1 MTDAPAGTPPPEDDR
16 TRVVAR
22 PGQPAQPTQLTQPT
36 GGGDTGA
43 TVITA
48 GTASLPGASG
58 TSATPVTSPATG
70 SGPHEAGLLPVGSRL
85 AEFEITRIIGQGGFG
100 VVYEAWDHDLERVVA
115 IKEYLPTSLST
126 RQHDGTVVPL
136 SERHRETF
144 DLGMRSFINEARLLA
159 QFDHPSLLK
168 VYRFWQERGTTYM
181 VMPFYRGDTLREAL
195 VAIPAGVDEA
205 WLIRIM
211 DGVTQA
217 LAVMHQA
224 NCYHRDIAPDNII
237 LLEGSGR
244 PVVLDFGAARRVITD
259 KTQAI
264 TVILKPGYAPIEQ
277 YAEMP
282 DMSQGA
288 WTDVYALAAVMHV
301 AVCGRAPPP
310 SVARL
315 LSDSYVP
322 LAGND
327 ILRKRYS
334 LRLLQAIDAGLG
346 VRPEQRPQSMAE
358 LRAALDL
365 EVGHSIAPTP
375 RTQPP
380 SGARSGSSNAN
391 ADAATVIGNPGNAGN
406 TGGRKAPS
414 PAPAPRAPA
423 DAGKGAGGGKA
434 VAALASLA
442 VVAAVAGGGW
452 WWWQGRAVG
461 DDAASAGKQSST
473 AGTTVTTAPPSQ
485 PEAKVA
491 EAPPTP
497 PPPPPPPPA
506 PRTPTDSLQS
516 LAAGAAPGF
525 DVTAAPKKAE
535 VAIGKDRLAFEV
547 RSKREG
553 FVYVFLLSSG
563 GEMFLLFPNL
573 LDKYN
578 KITAGGT
585 LALPRASWPM
595 DAGGPAGTDQF
606 AVLVSEHERDFSA
619 AGVQNDGVFP
629 VFPLPVLAALEATRG
644 TGPSPLLGKPVCTP
658 AGAPCNDVYGVAN
671 FKIVEK

>member
-1 MTDAPAGTPPPEDDR
+1 MTDSNEDDR
-16 TRVVAR
+16 TRVV
-22 PGQPAQPTQLTQPT
+22 PKSTPPSQPTTT
-36 GGGDTGA
+36 GDTSA

-48 GTASLPGASG
+48 GAPTSRPGS
-58 TSATPVTSPATG
+58 TPVTSPATG
-70 SGPHEAGLLPVGSRL
+70 ATEAGLLPVGSRL
-85 AEFEITRIIGQGGFG
+85 AEFEITRVIGQGGFG
-100 VVYEAWDHDLERVVA
+100 VVYEAWDHTLERVVA
-115 IKEYLPTSLST
+115 IKEYLPTSLSA
-126 RQHDGTVVPL
+126 RQSDGTVVPL

-168 VYRFWQERGTTYM
+168 VYRFWQEKGTTYM

-195 VAIPAGVDEA
+195 VSIPAGVDEA

-217 LAVMHQA
+217 LAVMHNA

-322 LAGND
+322 LAGNE

-334 LRLLQAIDAGLG
+334 PRLLEAIDAGLG
-346 VRPEQRPQSMAE
+346 VRPEQRPQSMAD

-365 EVGHSIAPTP
+365 EVGHSIAPVP

-380 SGARSGSSNAN
+380 SSSSGGRTSMGSN
-391 ADAATVIGNPGNAGN
+391 ADAATVIAGKPGGGAKAPAAAPAPAGNKGGKGN
-406 TGGRKAPS
+406 TGS
-414 PAPAPRAPA
+414 
-423 DAGKGAGGGKA
+423 GGGKTAIALACVALLA
-434 VAALASLA
+434 VA
-442 VVAAVAGGGW
+442 AGGGW
-452 WWWQGRAVG
+452 WWFQGRGGA
-461 DDAASAGKQSST
+461 DDKPVVTST
-473 AGTTVTTAPPSQ
+473 PAPP
-485 PEAKVA
+485 PDTKVA
-491 EAPPTP
+491 EAPS

-506 PRTPTDSLQS
+506 PAPPPAPRTPAESLQS
-516 LAAGAAPGF
+516 LATGATPGF
-525 DVTAAPKKAE
+525 DVTATPKKAE

-585 LALPRASWPM
+585 LSLPRASWPM

-644 TGPSPLLGKPVCTP
+644 TGPSPLLGKPVCAPNT
-658 AGAPCNDVYGVAN
+658 PCNDVYGVGN

>member
-1 MTDAPAGTPPPEDDR
+1 MTDSNEDDR
-16 TRVVAR
+16 TRVVPR
-22 PGQPAQPTQLTQPT
+22 SNPPSQPAAT
-36 GGGDTGA
+36 GDTSA

-48 GTASLPGASG
+48 GAVQ
-58 TSATPVTSPATG
+58 ATTGPVTSPATG
-70 SGPHEAGLLPVGSRL
+70 ATEAGLLPVGSRL
-85 AEFEITRIIGQGGFG
+85 AEFEVTRVIGQGGFG
-100 VVYEAWDHDLERVVA
+100 VVYEAWDHTLERVVA

-168 VYRFWQERGTTYM
+168 VYRFWQEKGTTYM
-181 VMPFYRGDTLREAL
+181 VMPFYRGETLREAL

-211 DGVTQA
+211 DGITQA
-217 LAVMHQA
+217 LAVMHGA

-322 LAGND
+322 LAGNE
-327 ILRKRYS
+327 ILRGRYS
-334 LRLLQAIDAGLG
+334 MRLLEAIDAGLG

-365 EVGHSIAPTP
+365 ETGHSIAPTP

-380 SGARSGSSNAN
+380 RSAGTANAN
-391 ADAATVIGNPGNAGN
+391 ADAATVIAGTGKATNRSAGNA
-406 TGGRKAPS
+406 PP
-414 PAPAPRAPA
+414 PAPAPSS
-423 DAGKGAGGGKA
+423 GGGKSSKAA
-434 VAALASLA
+434 VAIASIAVLA
-442 VVAAVAGGGW
+442 AAAGGGW
-452 WWWQGRAVG
+452 WWMQGRG
-461 DDAASAGKQSST
+461 GSDNAADSGARQ
-473 AGTTVTTAPPSQ
+473 ATTTTTATATPAPP
-485 PEAKVA
+485 PDTKVA
-491 EAPPTP
+491 EAPPAP
-497 PPPPPPPPA
+497 PSPPPPPPPPA
-506 PRTPTDSLQS
+506 PRTPTESIQS

-525 DVTAAPKKAE
+525 DVTAAPKKQE

-578 KITAGGT
+578 KINANSA
-585 LALPRASWPM
+585 LSLPRASWPM
-595 DAGGPAGTDQF
+595 DAGGPAGTNQF

-644 TGPSPLLGKPVCTP
+644 TGPSPLLGKPVCAPGT
-658 AGAPCNDVYGVAN
+658 PCNDAYGVAN

>member
-1 MTDAPAGTPPPEDDR
+1 MTDSNEDDR
-16 TRVVAR
+16 TRVVPR
-22 PGQPAQPTQLTQPT
+22 SNPPSQPAAT
-36 GGGDTGA
+36 GDTSA

-48 GTASLPGASG
+48 GAVQ
-58 TSATPVTSPATG
+58 ATTGPVTSPATG
-70 SGPHEAGLLPVGSRL
+70 ATEAGLLPVGSRL
-85 AEFEITRIIGQGGFG
+85 AEFEVTRVIGQGGFG
-100 VVYEAWDHDLERVVA
+100 VVYEAWDHTLERVVA

-168 VYRFWQERGTTYM
+168 VYRFWQEKGTTYM
-181 VMPFYRGDTLREAL
+181 VMPFYRGETLREAL

-211 DGVTQA
+211 DGITQA
-217 LAVMHQA
+217 LAVMHGA

-322 LAGND
+322 LAGNE
-327 ILRKRYS
+327 ILRGRYS
-334 LRLLQAIDAGLG
+334 MRLLEAIDAGLG

-365 EVGHSIAPTP
+365 ETGHSIAPTP

-380 SGARSGSSNAN
+380 RSAGTANAN
-391 ADAATVIGNPGNAGN
+391 ADAATVIAGTGKTTNRSAGNA
-406 TGGRKAPS
+406 PP
-414 PAPAPRAPA
+414 PAPAPSSV
-423 DAGKGAGGGKA
+423 GGKSSKAA
-434 VAALASLA
+434 VAIASIAVLA
-442 VVAAVAGGGW
+442 AAAGGGW
-452 WWWQGRAVG
+452 WWMQGRG
-461 DDAASAGKQSST
+461 GSDNAADSGARQ
-473 AGTTVTTAPPSQ
+473 ATTTTTATGTSAPP
-485 PEAKVA
+485 PDTKVA
-491 EAPPTP
+491 EAPQRPP

-506 PRTPTDSLQS
+506 PRTPTESIQS

-525 DVTAAPKKAE
+525 DVTAAPKKQE

-578 KITAGGT
+578 KINAGGT
-585 LALPRASWPM
+585 LSLPRASWPM

-644 TGPSPLLGKPVCTP
+644 TGPSPLLGKPVCAPGT
-658 AGAPCNDVYGVAN
+658 PCNDAYGVAN

>member
-1 MTDAPAGTPPPEDDR
+1 MTDSEDDR
-16 TRVVAR
+16 TRVVGR
-22 PGQPAQPTQLTQPT
+22 PEQPEP
-36 GGGDTGA
+36 DTAA
-43 TVITA
+43 TVIT
-48 GTASLPGASG
+48 SG
-58 TSATPVTSPATG
+58 TPTGTPVPAPGT
-70 SGPHEAGLLPVGSRL
+70 HEAGLLPVSSRL
-85 AEFEITRIIGQGGFG
+85 AEFEITRVIGQGGFG
-100 VVYEAWDHDLERVVA
+100 VVYEAWDHTLERVVA

-126 RQHDGTVVPL
+126 RQQDGTVVPL

-168 VYRFWQERGTTYM
+168 VYRFWQEKGTTYM
-181 VMPFYRGDTLREAL
+181 VMPFYRGDTLRQAL
-195 VAIPAGVDEA
+195 VSIPAGVDEA

-217 LAVMHQA
+217 LAVMHGA

-322 LAGND
+322 LAGNE
-327 ILRKRYS
+327 ILRERYS

-365 EVGHSIAPTP
+365 EVGTSI
-375 RTQPP
+375 
-380 SGARSGSSNAN
+380 
-391 ADAATVIGNPGNAGN
+391 
-406 TGGRKAPS
+406 
-414 PAPAPRAPA
+414 APAPRTSQQQQQVAASNA
-423 DAGKGAGGGKA
+423 DLPTTIGRAGGRATTTPPPPAAANRGGSGKPLTAIASIA
-434 VAALASLA
+434 VLL
-442 VVAAVAGGGW
+442 AVAGGGW
-452 WWWQGRAVG
+452 WWYQGRVG
-461 DDAASAGKQSST
+461 SAGDAGSGSGSNNTSQPT
-473 AGTTVTTAPPSQ
+473 AVAPP
-485 PEAKVA
+485 PETPVA
-491 EAPPTP
+491 QA
-497 PPPPPPPPA
+497 PPPPPA
-506 PRTPTDSLQS
+506 PPPPKPRTPLESLQS
-516 LAAGAAPGF
+516 LAGGATVGFGVKAAP
-525 DVTAAPKKAE
+525 AKAE
-535 VAIGKDRLAFEV
+535 VSIGKDRLDFEIKSQ
-547 RSKREG
+547 RDG
-553 FVYVFLLSSG
+553 FAYVFLLSSG

-573 LDKYN
+573 LDKHN
-578 KITAGGT
+578 KVTAGST
-585 LALPRASWPM
+585 LSLPRASWPM
-595 DAGGPAGTDQF
+595 NAGGPAGTNHF
-606 AVLVSEHERDFSA
+606 AVLVSEHERDFGD
-619 AGVQNDGVFP
+619 AGIQSDGVFP
-629 VFPLPVLAALEATRG
+629 QFPLPVLAALETQRG
-644 TGPSPLLGKPVCTP
+644 TGPSPLLGKPVCAP
-658 AGAPCNDVYGVAN
+658 AAPCKDAYGVAT

>member
-1 MTDAPAGTPPPEDDR
+1 MTDSNEDDR
-16 TRVVAR
+16 TRVV
-22 PGQPAQPTQLTQPT
+22 PKSTPPSQPTTT
-36 GGGDTGA
+36 GDTSA

-48 GTASLPGASG
+48 GAPTSRPGS
-58 TSATPVTSPATG
+58 TPVTSPATG
-70 SGPHEAGLLPVGSRL
+70 ATEAGLLPVGSRL
-85 AEFEITRIIGQGGFG
+85 AEFEITRVIGQGGFG
-100 VVYEAWDHDLERVVA
+100 VVYEAWDHTLERVVA
-115 IKEYLPTSLST
+115 IKEYLPTSLSA
-126 RQHDGTVVPL
+126 RQSDGTVVPL

-168 VYRFWQERGTTYM
+168 VYRFWQEKGTTYM
-181 VMPFYRGDTLREAL
+181 VMPFYRGETLREAL
-195 VAIPAGVDEA
+195 VSIPAGVDEA

-217 LAVMHQA
+217 LAVMHNA

-322 LAGND
+322 LAGNE

-334 LRLLQAIDAGLG
+334 PRLLEAIDAGLG
-346 VRPEQRPQSMAE
+346 VRPEQRPQSMAD

-365 EVGHSIAPTP
+365 EVGHSIAPVP

-380 SGARSGSSNAN
+380 SSSSGGRTSMGSN
-391 ADAATVIGNPGNAGN
+391 ADAATVIAGKSGGGAKAPAAAPAPAGNKGGKGN
-406 TGGRKAPS
+406 TGSGS
-414 PAPAPRAPA
+414 
-423 DAGKGAGGGKA
+423 GGGKTAIALACVALLA
-434 VAALASLA
+434 VA
-442 VVAAVAGGGW
+442 AGGGW
-452 WWWQGRAVG
+452 WWFQGRGGA
-461 DDAASAGKQSST
+461 DDKPVVTST
-473 AGTTVTTAPPSQ
+473 PAPP
-485 PEAKVA
+485 PDTKVA
-491 EAPPTP
+491 EAPS

-506 PRTPTDSLQS
+506 PAPPPAPRTPAESLQS
-516 LAAGAAPGF
+516 LATGATPGF
-525 DVTAAPKKAE
+525 DVTATPKKAE

-585 LALPRASWPM
+585 LSLPRASWPM

-644 TGPSPLLGKPVCTP
+644 TGPSPLLGKPVCAPNT
-658 AGAPCNDVYGVAN
+658 PCNDVYGVGN

>member
-1 MTDAPAGTPPPEDDR
+1 MTDSPNEDDR
-16 TRVVAR
+16 TRVVPRSTTTADS
-22 PGQPAQPTQLTQPT
+22 A
-36 GGGDTGA
+36 A

-48 GTASLPGASG
+48 GAA
-58 TSATPVTSPATG
+58 AQPVTSPATG
-70 SGPHEAGLLPVGSRL
+70 STDAGLLPVGSRL
-85 AEFEITRIIGQGGFG
+85 AEFEVTRVIGQGGFG
-100 VVYEAWDHDLERVVA
+100 VVYEAWDHTLERVVA

-126 RQHDGTVVPL
+126 RQQDGTVVPL

-168 VYRFWQERGTTYM
+168 VYRFWQEKGTTYM

-217 LAVMHQA
+217 LAVMHSA

-327 ILRKRYS
+327 ILRQRYS
-334 LRLLQAIDAGLG
+334 LRLLEAIDAGLG

-365 EVGHSIAPTP
+365 DAGNTVAPVP

-380 SGARSGSSNAN
+380 RVQGGGGNAA
-391 ADAATVIGNPGNAGN
+391 ADAATVIVGNAKSAGRPGNAK
-406 TGGRKAPS
+406 TPS
-414 PAPAPRAPA
+414 PAPSAPA
-423 DAGKGAGGGKA
+423 GRKTITAIASA
-434 VAALASLA
+434 VAL
-442 VVAAVAGGGW
+442 AAVAGGGW
-452 WWWQGRAVG
+452 WFLQGRTGGGTEADTNSRQAAV
-461 DDAASAGKQSST
+461 APT
-473 AGTTVTTAPPSQ
+473 PAPP
-485 PEAKVA
+485 PDTKVA
-491 EAPPTP
+491 EAPPP
-497 PPPPPPPPA
+497 PAPPPPA
-506 PRTPTDSLQS
+506 PAPAPRTPLESLQS

-525 DVTAAPKKAE
+525 DVTAAPKKPE
-535 VAIGKDRLAFEV
+535 VTVGKDRLAFEV

-578 KITAGGT
+578 KITAGGS
-585 LALPRASWPM
+585 LSLPRASWPM
-595 DAGGPAGTDQF
+595 DAGGPPGTDQF

-644 TGPSPLLGKPVCTP
+644 TGPSPLLGKPVCAP
-658 AGAPCNDVYGVAN
+658 GSAPCNDVYGVAN

>member
-1 MTDAPAGTPPPEDDR
+1 MTDTPTGNTPPEDDR
-16 TRVVAR
+16 TQVMSR
-22 PGQPAQPTQLTQPT
+22 PAQQQ
-36 GGGDTGA
+36 DTSV

-48 GTASLPGASG
+48 SPTSLSNV
-58 TSATPVTSPATG
+58 PVTSPATEA
-70 SGPHEAGLLPVGSRL
+70 HEAGLLPVGARL
-85 AEFEITRIIGQGGFG
+85 AEFEITRVVGQGGFG
-100 VVYEAWDHDLERVVA
+100 VVYEAWDHALERVVA

-126 RQHDGTVVPL
+126 RQHDGAVVPL

-181 VMPFYRGDTLREAL
+181 VMPFYRGDTLRQAL
-195 VAIPAGVDEA
+195 VSIPAGVDEA

-217 LAVMHQA
+217 LGVMHGA

-322 LAGND
+322 LAGNE
-327 ILRKRYS
+327 ILRQRYS

-346 VRPEQRPQSMAE
+346 VRPESRPQSMAE
-358 LRAALDL
+358 FRAALDL
-365 EVGHSIAPTP
+365 EVGHSIAPVS
-375 RTQPP
+375 RTSPP
-380 SGARSGSSNAN
+380 ASPGARKTGSN
-391 ADAATVIGNPGNAGN
+391 ADAPTVIGRGKTSAPG
-406 TGGRKAPS
+406 P
-414 PAPAPRAPA
+414 
-423 DAGKGAGGGKA
+423 DGGGFGKKSKA
-434 VAALASLA
+434 VPAIASLA
-442 VVAAVAGGGW
+442 VAAVVAGGGW
-452 WWWQGRAVG
+452 WWYQGRTPGAEG
-461 DDAASAGKQSST
+461 DGGAKQAIVT
-473 AGTTVTTAPPSQ
+473 PPPPPPPENRGT
-485 PEAKVA
+485 E
-491 EAPPTP
+491 TP
-497 PPPPPPPPA
+497 PPPPPPPPSL
-506 PRTPTDSLQS
+506 PRTPLDSLQS

-525 DVTAAPKKAE
+525 DVTATPKKPE
-535 VAIGKDRLAFEV
+535 VSIGKDKLAFEV

-578 KITAGGT
+578 KITAGSP
-585 LALPRASWPM
+585 LSLPRASWPM
-595 DAGGPAGTDQF
+595 DAGGPAGTNQF

-619 AGVQNDGVFP
+619 SGVKNDGVFP
-629 VFPLPVLAALEATRG
+629 QFPLPVLAALEATRG
-644 TGPSPLLGKPVCTP
+644 TGPSPLLGQPVCAPNT
-658 AGAPCNDVYGVAN
+658 PCNDVYGVAN

>member
-1 MTDAPAGTPPPEDDR
+1 MTEAPSSSMPPEDDR
-16 TRVVAR
+16 TRVMSR
-22 PGQPAQPTQLTQPT
+22 PAQQLD
-36 GGGDTGA
+36 DTSA
-43 TVITA
+43 TVITS
-48 GTASLPGASG
+48 GSTSLSNAPAAAAAAE
-58 TSATPVTSPATG
+58 TS
-70 SGPHEAGLLPVGSRL
+70 EAGLLPVGSRL
-85 AEFEITRIIGQGGFG
+85 AEFEITRVVGQGGFG
-100 VVYEAWDHDLERVVA
+100 VVYEAWDHTLERVVA

-126 RQHDGTVVPL
+126 RQNDGTVVPL

-181 VMPFYRGDTLREAL
+181 VMPFYRGDTLRQAL
-195 VAIPAGVDEA
+195 VTIPAGVDEA

-217 LAVMHQA
+217 LAVMHGA

-327 ILRKRYS
+327 ILRQRYS

-346 VRPEQRPQSMAE
+346 VRPESRPQSMAE
-358 LRAALDL
+358 FRAALDL
-365 EVGHSIAPTP
+365 EVGHSIAPPP
-375 RTQPP
+375 RTTPGG
-380 SGARSGSSNAN
+380 SGARGTGN
-391 ADAATVIGNPGNAGN
+391 ADLPTTIGRGKTSSA
-406 TGGRKAPS
+406 
-414 PAPAPRAPA
+414 PAPAP
-423 DAGKGAGGGKA
+423 GAGTGGKNSGKA
-434 VAALASLA
+434 VAAIASVAVLA
-442 VVAAVAGGGW
+442 AAAGGGW
-452 WWWQGRAVG
+452 WWYQGQTTAGAEG
-461 DDAASAGKQSST
+461 DNNNNGGKQV
-473 AGTTVTTAPPSQ
+473 AVVAAPPPP
-485 PEAKVA
+485 PEPRVVQA
-491 EAPPTP
+491 

-506 PRTPTDSLQS
+506 PRTPFESLQS

-535 VAIGKDRLAFEV
+535 VSIGKDKLAFEV

-578 KITAGGT
+578 KITAGSP
-585 LALPRASWPM
+585 LSLPRASWPM
-595 DAGGPAGTDQF
+595 DAGGPAGTNQF
-606 AVLVSEHERDFSA
+606 AVLVSEHERDFGDS
-619 AGVQNDGVFP
+619 GVQNDGVFP
-629 VFPLPVLAALEATRG
+629 QFPLPVLAALEASRG
-644 TGPSPLLGKPVCTP
+644 AGPSPLLGKPVCAPNT
-658 AGAPCNDVYGVAN
+658 PCNDVYGVAN

>member
-1 MTDAPAGTPPPEDDR
+1 MTDSNEDDR
-16 TRVVAR
+16 TRVV
-22 PGQPAQPTQLTQPT
+22 PKSTPPSQPTTT
-36 GGGDTGA
+36 GDTSA

-48 GTASLPGASG
+48 GAPTSRPGS
-58 TSATPVTSPATG
+58 TPVTSPATG
-70 SGPHEAGLLPVGSRL
+70 ATEAGLLPVGSRL
-85 AEFEITRIIGQGGFG
+85 AEFEITRVIGQGGFG
-100 VVYEAWDHDLERVVA
+100 VVYEAWDHTLERVVA
-115 IKEYLPTSLST
+115 IKEYLPTSLSA
-126 RQHDGTVVPL
+126 RQSDGTVVPL

-168 VYRFWQERGTTYM
+168 VYRFWQEKGTTYM
-181 VMPFYRGDTLREAL
+181 VMPFYRGETLREAL
-195 VAIPAGVDEA
+195 VSIPAGVDEA

-217 LAVMHQA
+217 LAVMHNA

-322 LAGND
+322 LAGNE

-334 LRLLQAIDAGLG
+334 PRLLEAIDAGLG

-365 EVGHSIAPTP
+365 EVGHSIAPVP

-380 SGARSGSSNAN
+380 SSSSGGRTSMGSN
-391 ADAATVIGNPGNAGN
+391 ADAATVIAGKPGGGAKAPAAAPAPAGNKGGKGN
-406 TGGRKAPS
+406 TGS
-414 PAPAPRAPA
+414 
-423 DAGKGAGGGKA
+423 GGGKTAIALACVALLA
-434 VAALASLA
+434 VA
-442 VVAAVAGGGW
+442 AGGGW
-452 WWWQGRAVG
+452 WWFQGRGGA
-461 DDAASAGKQSST
+461 DDKPVVTST
-473 AGTTVTTAPPSQ
+473 PAPP
-485 PEAKVA
+485 PDTKVA
-491 EAPPTP
+491 EAPS

-506 PRTPTDSLQS
+506 PAPPPAPRTPAESLQS
-516 LAAGAAPGF
+516 LATGATPGF
-525 DVTAAPKKAE
+525 DVTATPKKAE

-585 LALPRASWPM
+585 LSLPRASWPM

-644 TGPSPLLGKPVCTP
+644 TGPSPLLGKPVCAPNT
-658 AGAPCNDVYGVAN
+658 PCNDVYGVGN

>member
-1 MTDAPAGTPPPEDDR
+1 MTDSNDDR
-16 TRVVAR
+16 TRVV
-22 PGQPAQPTQLTQPT
+22 PKPTTT
-36 GGGDTGA
+36 GDTAA

-48 GTASLPGASG
+48 G
-58 TSATPVTSPATG
+58 TPVTSPATG
-70 SGPHEAGLLPVGSRL
+70 STDAGLLPVGSRL
-85 AEFEITRIIGQGGFG
+85 AEFEVTRVIGQGGFG
-100 VVYEAWDHDLERVVA
+100 VVYEAWDHTLERVVA

-126 RQHDGTVVPL
+126 RQNDGTVVPL

-168 VYRFWQERGTTYM
+168 VYRFWQEKGTTYM

-195 VAIPAGVDEA
+195 VAIPAGVDES

-217 LAVMHQA
+217 LAVMHNA

-322 LAGND
+322 LAGNE
-327 ILRKRYS
+327 ILRQRYS
-334 LRLLQAIDAGLG
+334 LRLLEAIDAGLG

-380 SGARSGSSNAN
+380 SGARSGNSN
-391 ADAATVIGNPGNAGN
+391 ADAATVIASGKSKAG
-406 TGGRKAPS
+406 GKA
-414 PAPAPRAPA
+414 PAPAPAPTS
-423 DAGKGAGGGKA
+423 GGGKSNKT
-434 VAALASLA
+434 VAALVSVAVLA
-442 VVAAVAGGGW
+442 AAAGGGW
-452 WWWQGRAVG
+452 WWFQGRTG
-461 DDAASAGKQSST
+461 GNTNTDDKKV
-473 AGTTVTTAPPSQ
+473 VTTTPAPP
-485 PEAKVA
+485 PDTKIA
-491 EAPPTP
+491 EAPPAP

-506 PRTPTDSLQS
+506 PRTPAESLQS
-516 LAAGAAPGF
+516 LATGAAPGF
-525 DVTAAPKKAE
+525 EVTATPKKAE

-578 KITAGGT
+578 KITAGGS
-585 LALPRASWPM
+585 LSLPRASWPM

-644 TGPSPLLGKPVCTP
+644 TGPSPLLGKPVCAP
-658 AGAPCNDVYGVAN
+658 GAPCNDVYGVGN

>member
-1 MTDAPAGTPPPEDDR
+1 MTDNAPSPPEDDR
-16 TRVVAR
+16 TRVVSR
-22 PGQPAQPTQLTQPT
+22 PVPPT

-48 GTASLPGASG
+48 GTTSVSG
-58 TSATPVTSPATG
+58 VSVPVTSPATG
-70 SGPHEAGLLPVGSRL
+70 THEAGLLPVGSRL
-85 AEFEITRIIGQGGFG
+85 AEFEITRVIGQGGFG
-100 VVYEAWDHDLERVVA
+100 VVYEAWDHALERVVA

-126 RQHDGTVVPL
+126 RQQDGTVAPL

-195 VAIPAGVDEA
+195 VSIPAGVDEA

-217 LAVMHQA
+217 LAVMHNA

-322 LAGND
+322 LAGNE
-327 ILRKRYS
+327 ILRQRYS

-365 EVGHSIAPTP
+365 EVGHSMAPTP
-375 RTQPP
+375 RTVPP
-380 SGARSGSSNAN
+380 SGARSNNNNSNAN
-391 ADAATVIGNPGNAGN
+391 AATVIGSGK
-406 TGGRKAPS
+406 KA
-414 PAPAPRAPA
+414 PAPAPSPRGGQ
-423 DAGKGAGGGKA
+423 GKT
-434 VAALASLA
+434 VAALASVA
-442 VVAAVAGGGW
+442 VAAALAGGGW
-452 WWWQGRAVG
+452 WWYQGRAGG
-461 DDAASAGKQSST
+461 DVAGGKGSDT
-473 AGTTVTTAPPSQ
+473 GIATAPPQQ
-485 PEAKVA
+485 PDTKVVQT
-491 EAPPTP
+491 PPP

-506 PRTPTDSLQS
+506 PRTPLESLQS

-525 DVTAAPKKAE
+525 DVTATAKKPE
-535 VAIGKDRLAFEV
+535 VAIGKDKLAFEV

-578 KITAGGT
+578 KINANSA
-585 LALPRASWPM
+585 LSLPRASWPM
-595 DAGGPAGTDQF
+595 DAGGPAGTNQF

-619 AGVQNDGVFP
+619 SGVRNDGVFP
-629 VFPLPVLAALEATRG
+629 QFPLPVLAALEATRG
-644 TGPSPLLGKPVCTP
+644 AGPSPLLGKPACAP
-658 AGAPCNDVYGVAN
+658 NAPCNDVYGVAN

>member
-1 MTDAPAGTPPPEDDR
+1 
-16 TRVVAR
+16 
-22 PGQPAQPTQLTQPT
+22 
-36 GGGDTGA
+36 
-43 TVITA
+43 
-48 GTASLPGASG
+48 
-58 TSATPVTSPATG
+58 
-70 SGPHEAGLLPVGSRL
+70 
-85 AEFEITRIIGQGGFG
+85 
-100 VVYEAWDHDLERVVA
+100 VVA

-126 RQHDGTVVPL
+126 RQNDGTVVPL

-168 VYRFWQERGTTYM
+168 VYRFWQEKGTTYM
-181 VMPFYRGDTLREAL
+181 VMPFYKGDTLREAL

-217 LAVMHQA
+217 LAVMHNA
-224 NCYHRDIAPDNII
+224 HCYHRDIAPDNII

-322 LAGND
+322 LAGNE
-327 ILRKRYS
+327 ILRQRYS
-334 LRLLQAIDAGLG
+334 TRLLEAIDAGLG

-358 LRAALDL
+358 LRTALDL
-365 EVGHSIAPTP
+365 EAGHTVAPTP

-380 SGARSGSSNAN
+380 RSAGN
-391 ADAATVIGNPGNAGN
+391 ADAATVIASGN
-406 TGGRKAPS
+406 KATSKAATRAPL
-414 PAPAPRAPA
+414 PAPASNSSNNNTHT
-423 DAGKGAGGGKA
+423 GKGGKT
-434 VAALASLA
+434 VVALASIAVLA
-442 VVAAVAGGGW
+442 AAAGGGW
-452 WWWQGRAVG
+452 WWLQGR
-461 DDAASAGKQSST
+461 SAGDEGGKPPVAVS
-473 AGTTVTTAPPSQ
+473 PPSQ
-485 PEAKVA
+485 QQQQPDTKVA
-491 EAPPTP
+491 EAPPSPQPSPPSP
-497 PPPPPPPPA
+497 PPPAPAPPPA
-506 PRTPTDSLQS
+506 PRTPADSLQS

-525 DVTAAPKKAE
+525 DVTAAPKKPE

-578 KITAGGT
+578 KIAAGGT
-585 LALPRASWPM
+585 LSLPRASWPM
-595 DAGGPAGTDQF
+595 DAGGPAGTDRF
-606 AVLVSEHERDFSA
+606 AVLVSEHERDFTA

-644 TGPSPLLGKPVCTP
+644 TGPSPLLGKPVCP
-658 AGAPCNDVYGVAN
+658 AGTAGTPCNDVFGVAN

>member
-1 MTDAPAGTPPPEDDR
+1 MTDSPEKSQPEDDR
-16 TRVVAR
+16 TRVVSR
-22 PGQPAQPTQLTQPT
+22 PAQPPT
-36 GGGDTGA
+36 GSGDSSA

-48 GTASLPGASG
+48 SSATSPSG
-58 TSATPVTSPATG
+58 TGPAVPVTNPATG
-70 SGPHEAGLLPVGSRL
+70 SHEAGLLPVGSRL
-85 AEFEITRIIGQGGFG
+85 AEFEITRVIGQGGFG
-100 VVYEAWDHDLERVVA
+100 VVYEAWDHTLERVVA

-126 RQHDGTVVPL
+126 RQQDGTVVPL

-168 VYRFWQERGTTYM
+168 VYRFWQEKGTTYM
-181 VMPFYRGDTLREAL
+181 VMPFYKGDTLREAL

-217 LAVMHQA
+217 LAVMHHA
-224 NCYHRDIAPDNII
+224 HCYHRDIAPDNII

-327 ILRKRYS
+327 ILRQRYS

-365 EVGHSIAPTP
+365 DVGHSIAPTP

-380 SGARSGSSNAN
+380 SGARSSNAGNNN
-391 ADAATVIGNPGNAGN
+391 ADAATVIASGSTGNKNK
-406 TGGRKAPS
+406 TGSGKASP
-414 PAPAPRAPA
+414 PAPVSESSKNNNGT
-423 DAGKGAGGGKA
+423 GKSKTVIALASVA
-434 VAALASLA
+434 VAA
-442 VVAAVAGGGW
+442 VVAGGGW
-452 WWWQGRAVG
+452 WWLQGRTPAG
-461 DDAASAGKQSST
+461 DVSSNSSSGGSGSGKQSTTST
-473 AGTTVTTAPPSQ
+473 PP
-485 PEAKVA
+485 PTPDVKVA
-491 EAPPTP
+491 EAPPAP
-497 PPPPPPPPA
+497 PPAPPAPPPPPA

-516 LAAGAAPGF
+516 LAAGAAAGF
-525 DVTAAPKKAE
+525 DVSAAPKKAE

-585 LALPRASWPM
+585 LSLPRASWPM

-644 TGPSPLLGKPVCTP
+644 NGPSPLLGKPVCP
-658 AGAPCNDVYGVAN
+658 AGGAPCNDVYGVAN

>member
-1 MTDAPAGTPPPEDDR
+1 MTEENKPPEDDR
-16 TRVVAR
+16 TQVMSR
-22 PGQPAQPTQLTQPT
+22 PAPQPA
-36 GGGDTGA
+36 GNEDTSA

-48 GTASLPGASG
+48 NRTSLSNA
-58 TSATPVTSPATG
+58 PVTSPATEG
-70 SGPHEAGLLPVGSRL
+70 NEAGLLPVGSRL
-85 AEFEITRIIGQGGFG
+85 AEFEITRVVGQGGFG
-100 VVYEAWDHDLERVVA
+100 VVYEAWDHTLERVVA

-126 RQHDGTVVPL
+126 RQQDGTVVPL

-159 QFDHPSLLK
+159 QFDHASLLK

-181 VMPFYRGDTLREAL
+181 VMPFYRGDTLRQAL
-195 VAIPAGVDEA
+195 VSIPAGVDEA

-217 LAVMHQA
+217 LAVMHSA

-322 LAGND
+322 LAGNE
-327 ILRKRYS
+327 ILRQRYS

-346 VRPEQRPQSMAE
+346 VRPEARPQSMAE
-358 LRAALDL
+358 FRAALDL

-375 RTQPP
+375 RTTPP
-380 SGARSGSSNAN
+380 GARNTHGE
-391 ADAATVIGNPGNAGN
+391 ADLPTTIGRG
-406 TGGRKAPS
+406 KA
-414 PAPAPRAPA
+414 PAPAPARG
-423 DAGKGAGGGKA
+423 AGAGAGGKSGKA
-434 VAALASLA
+434 VAAIASVA
-442 VVAAVAGGGW
+442 VLAAVAGGGW
-452 WWWQGRAVG
+452 WWFQGRGAGAGVAGEGGQQVAV
-461 DDAASAGKQSST
+461 AT
-473 AGTTVTTAPPSQ
+473 PPPPEPRVTQA
-485 PEAKVA
+485 
-491 EAPPTP
+491 P

-506 PRTPTDSLQS
+506 PRTPLDSLQS

-525 DVTAAPKKAE
+525 DVTATPKKPE
-535 VAIGKDRLAFEV
+535 VAIGKDKLAFEV

-578 KITAGGT
+578 KITANSP
-585 LALPRASWPM
+585 LSLPRASWPM
-595 DAGGPAGTDQF
+595 DAGGPAGTNQF
-606 AVLVSEHERDFSA
+606 AVLVSQHERDFSA
-619 AGVQNDGVFP
+619 SGMQNDGVFP
-629 VFPLPVLAALEATRG
+629 QFPLPVLAALEASRG
-644 TGPSPLLGKPVCTP
+644 TGPSPLLGKPSCAP
-658 AGAPCNDVYGVAN
+658 GAPCNDVYGVAN

>member
-1 MTDAPAGTPPPEDDR
+1 MTDSNDDR
-16 TRVVAR
+16 TRVV
-22 PGQPAQPTQLTQPT
+22 PKPTQPT
-36 GGGDTGA
+36 TTGDTAA

-48 GTASLPGASG
+48 G
-58 TSATPVTSPATG
+58 TPVTSPATG
-70 SGPHEAGLLPVGSRL
+70 ITDAGLLPVGSRL
-85 AEFEITRIIGQGGFG
+85 AEFEVTRVIGQGGFG
-100 VVYEAWDHDLERVVA
+100 VVYEAWDHTLERVVA

-126 RQHDGTVVPL
+126 RQNDGTVVPL

-168 VYRFWQERGTTYM
+168 VYRFWQEKGTTYM

-195 VAIPAGVDEA
+195 VAIPAGVDES

-217 LAVMHQA
+217 LAVMHNA

-322 LAGND
+322 LAGNE
-327 ILRKRYS
+327 ILRQRYS
-334 LRLLQAIDAGLG
+334 LRLLEAIDAGLG

-365 EVGHSIAPTP
+365 EVGHSMAPTP

-380 SGARSGSSNAN
+380 SGGRSGSNSN
-391 ADAATVIGNPGNAGN
+391 ADAATVIASGKSKADGKADGKAG
-406 TGGRKAPS
+406 GKAPV
-414 PAPAPRAPA
+414 PAPAPTS
-423 DAGKGAGGGKA
+423 GGGKSSGKT
-434 VAALASLA
+434 VAALVSVAVLA
-442 VVAAVAGGGW
+442 AAAGGGW
-452 WWWQGRAVG
+452 WWFQGRTGGSANP
-461 DDAASAGKQSST
+461 DDKKV
-473 AGTTVTTAPPSQ
+473 VTTTPAPP
-485 PEAKVA
+485 PDTKIA
-491 EAPPTP
+491 EAPPA
-497 PPPPPPPPA
+497 PPPPPPPA
-506 PRTPTDSLQS
+506 PPAPRTPAESLQS
-516 LAAGAAPGF
+516 LASGAAPGF
-525 DVTAAPKKAE
+525 DVTATPKKAE

-578 KITAGGT
+578 KITAGGS
-585 LALPRASWPM
+585 LSLPRASWPM

-644 TGPSPLLGKPVCTP
+644 TGPSPLLGKPVCAP
-658 AGAPCNDVYGVAN
+658 GAPCNDVYGVGN

>member
-1 MTDAPAGTPPPEDDR
+1 MTEAPNPSMPPEDDR
-16 TRVVAR
+16 TRVMSR
-22 PGQPAQPTQLTQPT
+22 PAQQPADSES
-36 GGGDTGA
+36 DTSA
-43 TVITA
+43 TVITS
-48 GTASLPGASG
+48 GSTSLSNAPPAAAAAAE
-58 TSATPVTSPATG
+58 TS
-70 SGPHEAGLLPVGSRL
+70 EAGLLPVGSRL
-85 AEFEITRIIGQGGFG
+85 AEFEITRVVGQGGFG
-100 VVYEAWDHDLERVVA
+100 VVYEAWDHTLERVVA

-181 VMPFYRGDTLREAL
+181 VMPFYRGDTLRQAL
-195 VAIPAGVDEA
+195 VSIPAGVDEA

-217 LAVMHQA
+217 LAVMHGA

-327 ILRKRYS
+327 ILRQRYS

-346 VRPEQRPQSMAE
+346 VRPESRPQSMAE
-358 LRAALDL
+358 FRAALDL
-365 EVGHSIAPTP
+365 EVGHSIAPPP
-375 RTQPP
+375 RTTPGGP
-380 SGARSGSSNAN
+380 GARNNTGN
-391 ADAATVIGNPGNAGN
+391 ADLPTTIGRG
-406 TGGRKAPS
+406 KAP
-414 PAPAPRAPA
+414 PAPAPAPGVGEKNS
-423 DAGKGAGGGKA
+423 GKT
-434 VAALASLA
+434 VAAIASVA
-442 VVAAVAGGGW
+442 VLAAVAGGGW
-452 WWWQGRAVG
+452 WWYQGRTTAAAEG
-461 DDAASAGKQSST
+461 DNNGGKQV
-473 AGTTVTTAPPSQ
+473 AVVAAPPPP
-485 PEAKVA
+485 PEPRVVQA
-491 EAPPTP
+491 

-506 PRTPTDSLQS
+506 PRTPLESLQS

-525 DVTAAPKKAE
+525 DVTAAPRKAE
-535 VAIGKDRLAFEV
+535 VSIGKDKLAFEV

-578 KITAGGT
+578 KITAGSP
-585 LALPRASWPM
+585 LSLPRASWPM
-595 DAGGPAGTDQF
+595 DAGGPAGTNQF
-606 AVLVSEHERDFSA
+606 AVLVSEHERDFGGS
-619 AGVQNDGVFP
+619 GVQNDGVFP
-629 VFPLPVLAALEATRG
+629 QFPLPVLAALEASRG
-644 TGPSPLLGKPVCTP
+644 TGPSPLLGKPVCAPNT
-658 AGAPCNDVYGVAN
+658 PCNDVYGVAN

>member
-1 MTDAPAGTPPPEDDR
+1 MTEAPSSSMPPEDDR
-16 TRVVAR
+16 TRVMSR
-22 PGQPAQPTQLTQPT
+22 PAQQLD
-36 GGGDTGA
+36 DTSA
-43 TVITA
+43 TVITS
-48 GTASLPGASG
+48 GSTSLSNAPPAAAAAAAE
-58 TSATPVTSPATG
+58 TS
-70 SGPHEAGLLPVGSRL
+70 EAGLLPVGSRL
-85 AEFEITRIIGQGGFG
+85 AEFEITRVVGQGGFG
-100 VVYEAWDHDLERVVA
+100 VVYEAWDHTLERVVA

-181 VMPFYRGDTLREAL
+181 VMPFYRGDTLRQAL
-195 VAIPAGVDEA
+195 VSIPAGVDEA

-217 LAVMHQA
+217 LAVMHGA

-327 ILRKRYS
+327 ILRQRYS

-346 VRPEQRPQSMAE
+346 VRPESRPQSMAE
-358 LRAALDL
+358 FRAALDL
-365 EVGHSIAPTP
+365 EVGHSIAPPP
-375 RTQPP
+375 RTTPGG
-380 SGARSGSSNAN
+380 SGARNNTSNA
-391 ADAATVIGNPGNAGN
+391 DLPTTIGRG
-406 TGGRKAPS
+406 KAP
-414 PAPAPRAPA
+414 PAPAPAP
-423 DAGKGAGGGKA
+423 GAGEKNSGKA
-434 VAALASLA
+434 VAAIASVA
-442 VVAAVAGGGW
+442 VLAAVAGGGW
-452 WWWQGRAVG
+452 WWYQGRTTAAAEG
-461 DDAASAGKQSST
+461 DNNGGKQV
-473 AGTTVTTAPPSQ
+473 AVVAAPPPP
-485 PEAKVA
+485 PEPRVVQA
-491 EAPPTP
+491 

-506 PRTPTDSLQS
+506 PRTPLESLQS

-525 DVTAAPKKAE
+525 DVTAAPRKAE
-535 VAIGKDRLAFEV
+535 VSIGKDKLAFEV

-578 KITAGGT
+578 KITAGSP
-585 LALPRASWPM
+585 LSLPRASWPM
-595 DAGGPAGTDQF
+595 DAGGPAGTNQF
-606 AVLVSEHERDFSA
+606 AVLVSEHERDFGGS
-619 AGVQNDGVFP
+619 GVQNDGVFP
-629 VFPLPVLAALEATRG
+629 QFPLPVLAALEASRG
-644 TGPSPLLGKPVCTP
+644 TGPSPLLGKPVCAPNT
-658 AGAPCNDVYGVAN
+658 PCNDVYGVAN